1 MKIKNILI
9 LMTAIFASTQTWGYV
24 NSNGKEITAQEY
36 LNLLEQKNARL
47 SKESDSLR
55 ENANGLSAYSQEL
68 IEQEKNNN
76 ERTSAIIK
84 RYNEMSEAIDDL
96 ENNRDE
102 EYLRLSP
109 FFDVDLEEQKELLED
124 PQTARE
130 ILKQMKEAR
139 DKLANYLARFA
150 DNTASEIIQELK
162 ANHQNVLNQLKDEI
176 QSEDNEMNQ
185 ID

>member
-1 MKIKNILI
+1 
-9 LMTAIFASTQTWGYV
+9 
-24 NSNGKEITAQEY
+24 
-36 LNLLEQKNARL
+36 
-47 SKESDSLR
+47 
-55 ENANGLSAYSQEL
+55 
-68 IEQEKNNN
+68 
-76 ERTSAIIK
+76 
-84 RYNEMSEAIDDL
+84 MSEAIDDL

>member
-68 IEQEKNNN
+68 IEQEK
-76 ERTSAIIK
+76 K
-84 RYNEMSEAIDDL
+84 
-96 ENNRDE
+96 
-102 EYLRLSP
+102 
-109 FFDVDLEEQKELLED
+109 
-124 PQTARE
+124 
-130 ILKQMKEAR
+130 
-139 DKLANYLARFA
+139 
-150 DNTASEIIQELK
+150 
-162 ANHQNVLNQLKDEI
+162 
-176 QSEDNEMNQ
+176 
-185 ID
+185 